1 MIRHVTSDDPAQLV
15 RVYATGSIM
24 DGYIVKGRL
33 EAEGIPVLLKGDA
46 EGPYRMGP
54 VYLFVAK
61 ADEERAQALL
71 DSATIV
77 EEDEAAAVE
86 SLNGDEPAG

>member
-1 MIRHVTSDDPAQLV
+1 MTSDDPAELI
-15 RVYATGSIM
+15 RLYSTASIM

-54 VYLFVAK
+54 VHLYVARG
-61 ADEERAQALL
+61 DERRARELL
-71 DSATIV
+71 DSVAVADDDDDETAT
-77 EEDEAAAVE
+77 VE
-86 SLNGDEPAG
+86 SLNGDQPAD

>member
-1 MIRHVTSDDPAQLV
+1 
-15 RVYATGSIM
+15 M

-54 VYLFVAK
+54 VHLYVAR
-61 ADEERAQALL
+61 ADEPQARELL
-71 DSATIV
+71 DSVAV
-77 EEDEAAAVE
+77 ADADDDETASVE
-86 SLNGDEPAG
+86 SLNGEQPAD

>member
-1 MIRHVTSDDPAQLV
+1 
-15 RVYATGSIM
+15 M

-54 VYLFVAK
+54 VHLYVARG
-61 ADEERAQALL
+61 DELRARELL
-71 DSATIV
+71 DSVAV
-77 EEDEAAAVE
+77 ADEDEDETATVE
-86 SLNGDEPAG
+86 SLNGDQPAD

>member
-1 MIRHVTSDDPAQLV
+1 VPSDDPAELI
-15 RVYATGSIM
+15 RLYSTASIM

-54 VYLFVAK
+54 VHLYVAR
-61 ADEERAQALL
+61 ADEPRARELF
-71 DSATIV
+71 DSVAV
-77 EEDEAAAVE
+77 ADADDDETAAVD
-86 SLNGDEPAG
+86 SLNGDQPAD

>member
-1 MIRHVTSDDPAQLV
+1 MTSNDPAELV
-15 RVYATGSIM
+15 RLYSTGSIM

-54 VYLFVAK
+54 VHLYVAR
-61 ADEERAQALL
+61 ADEPLARELL
-71 DSATIV
+71 DSVAVTDAAD
-77 EEDEAAAVE
+77 DETAPVD
-86 SLNGDEPAG
+86 SFNSDEPSG

>member
-1 MIRHVTSDDPAQLV
+1 VTSDDPAELV
-15 RVYATGSIM
+15 RLYSTASIM

-54 VYLFVAK
+54 VHLFVAR
-61 ADEERAQALL
+61 ADETRARELL
-71 DSATIV
+71 DSVAV
-77 EEDEAAAVE
+77 ADADDDETAAVD
-86 SLNGDEPAG
+86 SLNGDQPAD

>member
-1 MIRHVTSDDPAQLV
+1 
-15 RVYATGSIM
+15 M

-54 VYLFVAK
+54 VHLYVARG
-61 ADEERAQALL
+61 DEPRARELL
-71 DSATIV
+71 DSVAVADADDDETAT
-77 EEDEAAAVE
+77 VE
-86 SLNGDEPAG
+86 SLNGDQPAD

>member
-1 MIRHVTSDDPAQLV
+1 
-15 RVYATGSIM
+15 M

-54 VYLFVAK
+54 VHLYVARG
-61 ADEERAQALL
+61 DEPRARELL
-71 DSATIV
+71 DSVAV
-77 EEDEAAAVE
+77 ADADDDEAATVE
-86 SLNGDEPAG
+86 SLNGDKPAD